1 MRAVLQRVAQ
11 ASVTVGDR
19 VVGAIGP
26 GICVL
31 VGICQEDTREDME
44 YIAKKIIGMRVF
56 DDDSGSMWKKSVL
69 DKGLEVL
76 CVPQFTLYGKT
87 TKGMKPDFH
96 QAMRSS
102 ESRQV
107 FDDLVAHLG
116 KLYDPSKIAT
126 GEFGAMMQ
134 VALVNDGPVTLQ
146 LDSRKFSYDVPD
158 PTTATKQAAKNK
170 RREGFAQQ
178 QQQQEPTPSSNSEIK

>member
-1 MRAVLQRVAQ
+1 MRAVLQRVTQ

-26 GICVL
+26 GVCVL
-31 VGICQEDTREDME
+31 VGICHEDTREDME
-44 YIAKKIIGMRVF
+44 YIAKKILGMRVF
-56 DDDSGSMWKKSVL
+56 DDDIGSMWKKSVQ

-76 CVPQFTLYGKT
+76 CVSQFTLYGKT

-102 ESRQV
+102 ESRQA

-134 VALVNDGPVTLQ
+134 VALINDGPVTLQ
-146 LDSRKFSYDVPD
+146 LDSRKFSYDAPN
-158 PTTATKQAAKNK
+158 PTTAAKLSAK
-170 RREGFAQQ
+170 DQRRQGFARRQQ
-178 QQQQEPTPSSNSEIK
+178 EQEPTPSSDT